1 MDEALPDRPKK
12 GRGAVSNPDNRFE
25 STGRVAID
33 DGWAPTIEGVV
44 EGTAEGASDGASPA
58 GYEEAAG
65 PETEAPL
72 RTVVLADSSKSVIVR
87 NDSPDVPFEKSVN
100 PYRGCEHGCIYCFA
114 RPSHAFLGLS
124 PGLDFE
130 TRILAKHK
138 VAELLEKELAK
149 PSYKPQ
155 PIALGTNTDPYQPS
169 ERRLELTRQILE
181 VLWRARNPVTIV
193 TKSNLVLR
201 DLDILAPM
209 AAQGLAKVCV
219 SVTTLDRDLA
229 RVMEPRAATPAR
241 RLEAIRELAEA
252 GVPSGI
258 MAAPMIPA
266 LNDSELE
273 ALLEAG
279 KEAGAVLAGYVLL
292 RLPLE
297 LKTLFEEWLEAHYPD
312 RKERVL
318 NQLREARGGEL
329 YVARWGE
336 RMRGRGIQA
345 ELLARRFDL
354 AAKRL
359 GLNYQRENWSLDTSQ
374 FLRPEPKSAQLSL
387 F

>member
-33 DGWAPTIEGVV
+33 DGWGPIV

-169 ERRLELTRQILE
+169 ERRLKLTRQILE
-181 VLWRARNPVTIV
+181 VLWQARNPVTIV

-229 RVMEPRAATPAR
+229 RVMEPRAATPTR

-359 GLNYQRENWSLDTSQ
+359 GLNYQRESWTLDTSQ
-374 FLRPEPKSAQLSL
+374 FLRPQPKSAQLSL